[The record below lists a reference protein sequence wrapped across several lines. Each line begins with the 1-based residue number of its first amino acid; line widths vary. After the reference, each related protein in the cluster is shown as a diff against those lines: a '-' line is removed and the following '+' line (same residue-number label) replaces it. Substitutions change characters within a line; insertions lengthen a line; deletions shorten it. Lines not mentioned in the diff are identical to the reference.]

1 MELRPLILRS
11 NRLLGST
18 LVDVGLI
25 SIDDLEQAN
34 QIMMAK
40 VKDHDISNVSLLS
53 ILLLETKALREED
66 LISYQV
72 EQRRLGV
79 IHLRNIRVRKFE
91 VSRSN
96 LPLIKGTMTLPFDRV
111 GDYYMVATCYA
122 LSEPAMKHW
131 RELLE
136 SPVILYVTTSSGL
149 VEGIDKISGEISDE
163 DKDAEAAEA
172 EEAAKA

>member
-11 NRLLGST
+11 NRMLGST

-25 SIDDLEQAN
+25 GIDDLEQAN

-40 VKDHDISNVSLLS
+40 VKEQDISNVSILT
-53 ILLLETKALREED
+53 ILLLETKALKEED
-66 LISYQV
+66 LITYQV
-72 EQRRLGV
+72 EQRKLGI

-91 VSRSN
+91 ISRSN
-96 LPLIKGTMTLPFDRV
+96 LPLIKGTMTLPFDKV

-136 SPVILYVTTSSGL
+136 SPIILYVTSTGSFL
-149 VEGIDKISGEISDE
+149 EGYDSLRGEISEE
-163 DKDAEAAEA
+163 DQEAEAAEA
-172 EEAAKA
+172 GNATE

>member
-25 SIDDLEQAN
+25 GIDDLEQAN
-34 QIMMAK
+34 QILMTK
-40 VKDHDISNVSLLS
+40 VKDHDISNVSLLT
-53 ILLLETKALREED
+53 ILLLETKTLREED
-66 LISYQV
+66 LIDYQV

-79 IHLRNIRVRKFE
+79 IHLRNVRIRKFE
-91 VSRSN
+91 ISQAN
-96 LPLIKGTMTLPFDRV
+96 LPLIRGTMTLPFDKV

-136 SPVILYVTTSSGL
+136 SPTIFYVTTTSSL
-149 VEGIDKISGEISDE
+149 LEGIDQVGGELSDE
-163 DKDAEAAEA
+163 DKDANAAD
-172 EEAAKA
+172 AKTATGG